1 MMNGRLIAGVLF
13 CMVAGAVNAV
23 MFWAEEVEPGPKK
36 AKALSGPSDRLAELQ
51 YNPSA
56 RENNF
61 KRMGF
66 DPVQVGKIT
75 TEIAGL
81 EQRLHLGDPARN
93 QIAYLVENTDEGG
106 PMENAFCGRYAEL
119 PSRYAAMEFLV
130 EESQGELRVRDL
142 AQMNQFDA
150 QAWFA
155 AGRVGAI
162 VGRVELVEERH
173 EDATRMGLA
182 AALAREA
189 GSVLEGK
196 APWGASMWNNWSWE
210 GVLKKYESVGAK
222 TIRYAAIMHL
232 VLESTNG
239 EGGLCRTE

>member
-1 MMNGRLIAGVLF
+1 
-13 CMVAGAVNAV
+13 MVVSAVNIG
-23 MFWAEEVEPGPKK
+23 MLWGEEVEPGPKK
-36 AKALSGPSDRLAELQ
+36 ARASSGPSDALADVQ

-56 RENNF
+56 RESNF

-66 DPVQVGKIT
+66 DPTQVSTIMS
-75 TEIAGL
+75 EISGL

-93 QIAYLVENTDEGG
+93 QVIYLVENTDEGG

-119 PSRYAAMEFLV
+119 PSRYASLEFLI

-150 QAWFA
+150 QDWFA
-155 AGRVGAI
+155 GGRVSA
-162 VGRVELVEERH
+162 VVSRVEVVAERH

-182 AALAREA
+182 AVLTRDQD
-189 GSVLEGK
+189 SVLAGK

-210 GVLKKYESVGAK
+210 GVIKKYESAGSKVM
-222 TIRYAAIMHL
+222 RYAAIMHV